1 MAKDYYDILG
11 VAKGATPDE
20 IKKAYR
26 KLALKYHPD
35 KGENGN
41 AEKFKE
47 VNEAYQVLGSEEKR
61 RQYDQF
67 GHSFEGAGSAGQH
80 YDFSGFNTQGFG
92 GFEDVFDAFFGG
104 QRTARRQSPA
114 DIKRGADLEVAIEI
128 PFETAVFGGK
138 QTIHLSKDTVCESC
152 GGTGSTNKKMKACA
166 KCHGTGQIDQV
177 RQTLLGAIRQS
188 RVCSECKGLGEMPE
202 QTCRSCTGAGR
213 TKQPGGVNITI
224 PDGIDD
230 GQTIRVPHEGS
241 AGFRGGKPG
250 DLYVTVH
257 VTPSREYKRKE
268 FDLYK
273 TISIPFTTAV
283 LGGSVKVETLD
294 GKIDLKIPSAT
305 QRGETLKARGL
316 GVPKINSTGRGDLY
330 LTIDITVPKRLT
342 LKQRKLLQELDREWK
357 E

>member
-1 MAKDYYDILG
+1 MTKDYYQILG

-35 KGENGN
+35 KGESGN

-47 VNEAYQVLGSEEKR
+47 VNEAYQILGSEEKR

-67 GHSFEGAGSAGQH
+67 GQSFEGAGPGFGGF
-80 YDFSGFNTQGFG
+80 DFNGFNTQGFG
-92 GFEDVFDAFFGG
+92 GFEDVFDTFFGG
-104 QRTARRQSPA
+104 QRTTRRQRPE

-128 PFETAVFGGK
+128 MFETAVFGGK
-138 QTIHLSKDTVCESC
+138 QTIHLSKDAVCESC
-152 GGTGSTNKKMKACA
+152 GGTGSTNKKMKTCA
-166 KCHGTGQIDQV
+166 KCHGTGQIDQI

-202 QTCRSCTGAGR
+202 QTCRSCTGTGR

-257 VTPSREYKRKE
+257 VTPSREYKRKQ

-273 TISIPFTTAV
+273 TISIPFTIAV

-294 GKIDLKIPSAT
+294 GKIDLKIPPAT
-305 QRGETLKARGL
+305 QRGEVLKARGL

-330 LTIDITVPKRLT
+330 LAIDITVPKRLT
-342 LKQRKLLQELDREWK
+342 LKQRKLLQELDKEWEK
-357 E
+357 